1 MDKATIRVGLVGFGY
16 ASQTFHAPLINST
29 PGLSIGAVSSRD
41 PARVHAALGPDT
53 AVCADAAA
61 LVVRDD
67 IDLVVIA
74 SPNATH
80 ADLARR
86 ALAAGKHV
94 VVDKPFTLDA
104 REAAAL
110 AAMAAPEQL
119 LSVFHNRRWDSSTLS
134 AAAMLASG
142 RLGTL
147 RHAAL
152 HFDRFRPLPRE
163 RWREDGSAGGGI
175 WLDLGPHLIDEALQ
189 YFGPPLAI
197 QADITALR
205 PGARADDGFL
215 ARLRYAD
222 GLRVDLGASML
233 AAVPR
238 ARVVLHGLLGS
249 YMKQGLDPQEGA
261 LKTGLLPQEG
271 KRWGADPEDGVFAF
285 EQDGAP
291 RTQALPSLDGDY
303 PAYYRGVRDAI
314 LGKEPNPVTPQQAL
328 TVMRLLDAGR
338 RSTDERREV
347 LLDDA

>member
-16 ASQTFHAPLINST
+16 ASQTFHAPLLRAT
-29 PGLSIGAVSSRD
+29 PGLAIGAVSSRD
-41 PARVHAALGPDT
+41 PARVHAALGS
-53 AVCADAAA
+53 AVAVEADPAA
-61 LVVRDD
+61 LVARAD

-80 ADLARR
+80 AALARG

-104 REAAAL
+104 HEAAAL
-110 AAMAAPEQL
+110 AALAAPGQL
-119 LSVFHNRRWDSSTLS
+119 LSVFHNRRWDSTTLS

-142 RLGTL
+142 RLGQL

-152 HFDRFRPLPRE
+152 HFDRFRPQPRP
-163 RWREDGSAGGGI
+163 RWREDGSVGGGI

-189 YFGPPLAI
+189 YFGAPLAI

-205 PGARADDGFL
+205 PGTRADDGFL

-233 AAVPR
+233 AAVARPR
-238 ARVVLHGLLGS
+238 VALHGMLGS
-249 YMKQGLDPQEGA
+249 YVKQGLDPQEGV
-261 LKTGLLPQEG
+261 LKAGGVPQDG
-271 KRWGADPEDGVFAF
+271 ARWGADPEDGILAF

-291 RTQALPSLDGDY
+291 RTQAVPTLDGAY
-303 PAYYRGVRDAI
+303 PEYYRRVRDAI
-314 LGKEPNPVTPQQAL
+314 LGEGHNPVTPEQAL
-328 TVMRLLDAGR
+328 LVMRLLDAGR
-338 RSTDERREV
+338 RSAEQRREV
-347 LLDDA
+347 LLDEV